1 MWWKCCLC
9 GFNSHHH
16 TCGVH
21 MCSFLPILFA
31 RMSFVSVFGLFAWPE
46 EMCEN
51 VTVGKSGQAG
61 NYYIASVL
69 GRCASFA
76 RRRIWKPQDKC
87 FLAVSRQ
94 EKRRKVKGGKQG
106 RKTLKVKKR
115 RKKSILHKNVKL
127 LPPSWYPNEAGRV
140 NDCSLCWS
148 NLFFGFLNLCTLH
161 SEVLWSFTHT
171 HTPQFFLL
179 SCLPVLNCG

>member
-1 MWWKCCLC
+1 M
-9 GFNSHHH
+9 S
-16 TCGVH
+16 
-21 MCSFLPILFA
+21 SFLPILFA

-51 VTVGKSGQAG
+51 VIVGKSGQAK
-61 NYYIASVL
+61 NYYVASVL
-69 GRCASFA
+69 SRCASFA
-76 RRRIWKPQDKC
+76 RRRIWNKC

-94 EKRRKVKGGKQG
+94 EKRRKVKEGKQE

-115 RKKSILHKNVKL
+115 RNKSILHKNVEL
-127 LPPSWYPNEAGRV
+127 LPPSWYPNEVGRV
-140 NDCSLCWS
+140 NDCSLCLS

-161 SEVLWSFTHT
+161 NEVLWSFTHT
-171 HTPQFFLL
+171 HTHTPQFFLF